1 MECLLWYLEGS
12 KRGYYQVNSSQGTN
26 KKLLDTVSE
35 LRKTPVLTLPLPL
48 LLPCILFYLNYL
60 AQMLFLFQNFFL
72 LLLSFPQQRRIK
84 KKKIRK
90 DHNSL
95 KEKPATGR
103 IESSSMLTYTP
114 RTQAEFRALAK
125 EFSHPSEDPLGF
137 AKESELTI

>member
-84 KKKIRK
+84 KKKKSERTI
-90 DHNSL
+90 
-95 KEKPATGR
+95 
-103 IESSSMLTYTP
+103 TP
-114 RTQAEFRALAK
+114 LRRNLLQGELNHLQCLPI
-125 EFSHPSEDPLGF
+125 HPGPKQNLEP
-137 AKESELTI
+137 